1 MNTFI
6 STLARKLS
14 SRKLWMAIA
23 VVSGGISVAMGND
36 ATEIQSVA
44 GLVSALVGSVAYIIT
59 EGKIDAASVGNIL
72 QNAEDVKNA
81 IDAVEG

>member
-1 MNTFI
+1 MNAFI
-6 STLARKLS
+6 AAMARKLS

-36 ATEIQSVA
+36 ATEIQAVS
-44 GLVSALVGSVAYIIT
+44 GLVTALLGSVVYIIT

-72 QNAEDVKNA
+72 QNAEDIKKS
-81 IDAVEG
+81 IDDVED

>member
-1 MNTFI
+1 MKTFI
-6 STLARKLS
+6 NTLIRKLS

-36 ATEIQSVA
+36 ASDVQSIA
-44 GLVSALVGSVAYIIT
+44 GLVSALIGSVAYIIT

-81 IDAVEG
+81 IDSVEG

>member
-6 STLARKLS
+6 STLIRKLS

-36 ATEIQSVA
+36 ASDVQSVA
-44 GLVSALVGSVAYIIT
+44 GLVSALIGSVAYIIT

-72 QNAEDVKNA
+72 QSAEDVKNA
-81 IDAVEG
+81 LDAVED

>member
-1 MNTFI
+1 MKAFI
-6 STLARKLS
+6 ITLVRKLS

-36 ATEIQSVA
+36 ASDVQSIA

-81 IDAVEG
+81 LDAVEG

>member
-6 STLARKLS
+6 TTLIRKLS

-23 VVSGGISVAMGND
+23 VVSGGISVAIGND
-36 ATEIQSVA
+36 ASDIQSIA
-44 GLVSALVGSVAYIIT
+44 GLVSALIGSVAYIIT

-81 IDAVEG
+81 LDAVEG

>member
-1 MNTFI
+1 MKAFI
-6 STLARKLS
+6 TTLARKLS

-36 ATEIQSVA
+36 ATEIQTVA
-44 GLVSALVGSVAYIIT
+44 GIVSALVGSVAYIIT

-72 QNAEDVKNA
+72 QNAEDIKEA
-81 IDAVEG
+81 LDSVEG

>member
-1 MNTFI
+1 MKVFI
-6 STLARKLS
+6 ATLARKLS

-23 VVSGGISVAMGND
+23 AVSGGISVAMGND
-36 ATEIQSVA
+36 ATDIQAVA
-44 GLVSALVGSVAYIIT
+44 GLVTALFGSIAYIVT

-72 QNAEDVKNA
+72 QNAEDIKES

>member
-1 MNTFI
+1 MNAFI
-6 STLARKLS
+6 TALIRKLS

-36 ATEIQSVA
+36 ATDIQSVA

>member
-6 STLARKLS
+6 STLIRKLS

-23 VVSGGISVAMGND
+23 VVSGGISVAMGNN

>member
-6 STLARKLS
+6 TALIRKLS

-36 ATEIQSVA
+36 ATDIQSVA

>member
-1 MNTFI
+1 MNKFMTN
-6 STLARKLS
+6 LVRKLS

-23 VVSGGISVAMGND
+23 VVAGGISVALGND

-44 GLVSALVGSVAYIIT
+44 GIVSALIGSVAYIVT

-72 QNAEDVKNA
+72 QGAEDIMDA
-81 IDAVEG
+81 IGSVEG